1 MFPTALEK
9 EEACFGATSW
19 LCVARVDG
27 TAQAPVS
34 DLFPFVSDRA
44 RIERGSVLWSSE
56 LDLRGQ
62 RKGTS
67 TGAVSECAGMK
78 RGSVLWKR
86 YIGFAWPVWGE
97 PAQALVSNMFP
108 LVSNRAAV
116 RRGSVLWSRVLDL
129 RGRCT

>member
-1 MFPTALEK
+1 M
-9 EEACFGATSW
+9 
-19 LCVARVDG
+19 ARVG
-27 TAQAPVS
+27 GPAQAS
-34 DLFPFVSDRA
+34 DLFPLVSDRA
-44 RIERGSVLWSSE
+44 GIERGSVFWRSE

-62 RKGTS
+62 CKGTS
-67 TGAVSECAGMK
+67 TSVVSDRAGMK

-116 RRGSVLWSRVLDL
+116 RRGSVLWSRGLDL
-129 RGRCT
+129 RGQCTETCAGAGFR